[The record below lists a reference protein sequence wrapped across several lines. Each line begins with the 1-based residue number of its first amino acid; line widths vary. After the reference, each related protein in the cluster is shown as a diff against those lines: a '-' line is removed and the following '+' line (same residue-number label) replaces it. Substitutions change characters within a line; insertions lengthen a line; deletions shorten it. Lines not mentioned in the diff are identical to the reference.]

1 MKGIGAL
8 NVLCAQDSVF
18 RIATYPIHLVILFFL
33 GWVGGGDGGVGV
45 DGWGWGGWAAAPT
58 PRPM

>member
-33 GWVGGGDGGVGV
+33 GWVGGGDGGVGWM
-45 DGWGWGGWAAAPT
+45 DGGGVGGLLPQPT
-58 PRPM
+58 RPM